1 MSGNIT
7 FAFSQSSILN
17 GKKRYLRQRLGGLL
31 AGVAVTVL
39 LHGEGAA
46 PGVHHALRLGHEA
59 QQRVHVEAGEPRRR
73 EQRGEGLQHGLV
85 ELLLGGAGRH
95 LDVLHQR
102 VLGHVQRGAG
112 VVGVQQLGRRV
123 DVEQLQRRTDLLAGA
138 VICNTEK
145 LEICQLVTACV
156 DNVYIGGSILNTH
169 SSERCF
175 LVTVCARVISEL
187 KQVLVHTILLFTI
200 CSSQL
205 KHA

>member
-1 MSGNIT
+1 MSARNIT
-7 FAFSQSSILN
+7 FFQNSILN
-17 GKKRYLRQRLGGLL
+17 DIRHLWKRLGWLP
-31 AGVAVTVL
+31 AGVAVTEL

-112 VVGVQQLGRRV
+112 VVGVQQLGSRV
-123 DVEQLQRRTDLLAGA
+123 DVKQLQRRTDLLAGA

-145 LEICQLVTACV
+145 LEFCQLVTACHLH
-156 DNVYIGGSILNTH
+156 VYMGGSILNTQRT
-169 SSERCF
+169 ERCF
-175 LVTVCARVISEL
+175 LITVCAQRYLRS
-187 KQVLVHTILLFTI
+187 
-200 CSSQL
+200 
-205 KHA
+205 

>member
-1 MSGNIT
+1 M
-7 FAFSQSSILN
+7 
-17 GKKRYLRQRLGGLL
+17 
-31 AGVAVTVL
+31 
-39 LHGEGAA
+39 
-46 PGVHHALRLGHEA
+46 
-59 QQRVHVEAGEPRRR
+59 EAGEPRRR

-145 LEICQLVTACV
+145 LEFCQLVTACHLH
-156 DNVYIGGSILNTH
+156 VYMEGSILNTQFGAMLSH
-169 SSERCF
+169 HCLCTALSQ
-175 LVTVCARVISEL
+175 EL
-187 KQVLVHTILLFTI
+187 KQVLVHTFLLFTQH
-200 CSSQL
+200 SQNML
-205 KHA
+205 SWPLPAAPTAVKLPQHSQCRVQES